1 MDDQN
6 PPPRPG
12 NYERSWNDPPL
23 FSYASGT
30 QASTETKKAGGNKL
44 NKRVGHSIANT
55 ANGVSPGIENLH
67 LLRGDLE
74 TNRYKPSMQGDNMP
88 PPPPTMMNPNQNVQD
103 VSSKPLQVLPYDYKN
118 TSTPNQPQENF
129 NISASQVEPKT
140 SNVEMVIS
148 DLHKVLENAKPE
160 LGEKKVSDIKK
171 RILLMTSKW
180 QNGELNCH
188 VEDGMTKMAKC
199 LLLAQVINQF
209 QKKFWKGVTLYKKR
223 APAKRYYDF

>member
-1 MDDQN
+1 
-6 PPPRPG
+6 
-12 NYERSWNDPPL
+12 
-23 FSYASGT
+23 
-30 QASTETKKAGGNKL
+30 
-44 NKRVGHSIANT
+44 
-55 ANGVSPGIENLH
+55 
-67 LLRGDLE
+67 
-74 TNRYKPSMQGDNMP
+74 MQGDNMP

-140 SNVEMVIS
+140 SNVEVVIS

-171 RILLMTSKW
+171 RILLMKSKW

-199 LLLAQVINQF
+199 LLLAQVINQVL
-209 QKKFWKGVTLYKKR
+209 KKFWKDVAL
-223 APAKRYYDF
+223 